1 MNENSKWAVFTGTIS
16 VIGLFLIISLLSS
29 CKYVSNESNV
39 RIVKYEILGTAH
51 RVTITFINASGETE
65 TFNHIEL
72 PWERNI
78 YPKKGYLYL
87 SVQNERHHG
96 SVTAR
101 IWVDGKIT
109 KESTA
114 SGPFVTAAVSDI
126 LE

>member
-1 MNENSKWAVFTGTIS
+1 MITSFNSCRFRTE
-16 VIGLFLIISLLSS
+16 
-29 CKYVSNESNV
+29 ESNV
-39 RIVKYEILGTAH
+39 RIVKYEIFGTAH
-51 RVTITFINASGETE
+51 RVTITFVNAKGETE
-65 TFNHIEL
+65 TFSHLEL

-78 YPKKGYLYL
+78 YPQKGYLYL

-101 IWVDGKIT
+101 IWIDGKIT

>member
-1 MNENSKWAVFTGTIS
+1 MAYFNRTIS
-16 VIGLFLIISLLSS
+16 IIGLFLIISLLSS
-29 CKYVSNESNV
+29 CKYVSNENDV
-39 RIVKYEILGTAH
+39 RVVKYEILGTAH
-51 RVTITFINASGETE
+51 RVTITFTNASGETE

>member
-1 MNENSKWAVFTGTIS
+1 M
-16 VIGLFLIISLLSS
+16 
-29 CKYVSNESNV
+29 
-39 RIVKYEILGTAH
+39 
-51 RVTITFINASGETE
+51 
-65 TFNHIEL
+65 

-96 SVTAR
+96 SVTVR

-114 SGPFVTAAVSDI
+114 SGPFATASINDV
-126 LE
+126 LQ

>member
-1 MNENSKWAVFTGTIS
+1 MNRAIS
-16 VIGLFLIISLLSS
+16 VIWLFLIISLLSS
-29 CKYVSNESNV
+29 CKYVSNERDV

-51 RVTITFINASGETE
+51 RVTITFVNAKGETE
-65 TFNHIEL
+65 TFNHLEM

-78 YPKKGYLYL
+78 YPQKGYLYL

-109 KESTA
+109 KESTS
-114 SGPFVTAAVSDI
+114 SGPFVIATVSDI

>member
-1 MNENSKWAVFTGTIS
+1 MNENSKLAIFKRTIS
-16 VIGLFLIISLLSS
+16 VVALLLIISSLSS

-51 RVTITFINASGETE
+51 RVTITFTNSSGETE
-65 TFNHIEL
+65 TFNHIEM

-114 SGPFVTAAVSDI
+114 SGPFVTAAVSDV